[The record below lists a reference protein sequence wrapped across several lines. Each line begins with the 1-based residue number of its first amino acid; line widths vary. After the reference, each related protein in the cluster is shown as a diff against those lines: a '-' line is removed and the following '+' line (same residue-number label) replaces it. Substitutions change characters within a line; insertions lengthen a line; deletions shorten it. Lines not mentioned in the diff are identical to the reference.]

1 MIGTFIQGGLGNQLF
16 QIAAAYAQALR
27 LETEFY
33 VVEGQH
39 HHEGQGNNISTYTD
53 NILRKIKFQ
62 PFSSFE
68 SCGIYHEKEHSYTPF
83 PEADGLYFVG
93 YFQSE
98 KYFEDCKP
106 QIKTLFEM
114 REEDEKIIYEKY
126 PFLKDERVASLHV
139 RRGDYLKFSTIHPV
153 LSSDYYKEALE
164 RVRDRSKIMIFSDDI
179 EWCKEKFEGDDLVF
193 ADLPE
198 DYLDL
203 YAMSKCYHH
212 IVCNSSFSWWGA
224 WLSNTKGKIIAPKTW
239 FGPEGPA
246 QSDDIVPDTWEKI

>member
-16 QIAAAYAQALR
+16 QIAAAYAHALR
-27 LETEFY
+27 LKTEFY

-62 PFSSFE
+62 PFASFE
-68 SCGIYHEKEHSYTPF
+68 KNGLMHEKGHHYTPF
-83 PEADGLYFVG
+83 PEADDLYFVG

-98 KYFEDCKP
+98 KYFEDYKS
-106 QIKTLFEM
+106 QIRTLFKM

-126 PFLKDERVASLHV
+126 PFLKDERVASLHI
-139 RRGDYLKFSTIHPV
+139 RRGDYLNFPTIHPT
-153 LSSDYYKEALE
+153 LSSDYYKEALD
-164 RVRDRSKIMIFSDDI
+164 RVRDRSKIMIFSDDMK
-179 EWCKEKFEGDDLVF
+179 WCKEKFEGNDLVF

-212 IVCNSSFSWWGA
+212 IVSNSSFSWWGA
-224 WLSNTKGKIIAPKTW
+224 WLSNTRGKIIAPKTW
-239 FGPEGPA
+239 FGPEGPS
-246 QSDDIVPDTWEKI
+246 QTDDIVPDTWEKI